1 MQMRILL
8 VTRLFPLPTNV
19 ARGTFVSDHAELLV
33 SLGHEVRVVNTLPRM
48 LRMNEARR
56 STMEGVSKTPNN
68 FTHGEVEVEVL
79 RHFEFPEFPGITAW
93 SSARKKPKLG
103 DWKPE
108 VIICHTIW
116 PSANTAMA
124 LSKKYE
130 IPWIAVVHGYDFDV
144 GLGIKHLSKR
154 IENLARNATGLVV
167 VSDRLARF
175 DSVTIPCH
183 VNVDE
188 EWQKPMKKFKGL
200 FRKSKIDILFPSDP
214 RRPEKDH
221 LLALRVGEE
230 LEIRGWKVGITTLKK
245 QPRPIVWDRML
256 TADVTLITSKRES
269 GPLVAREAIACGCPV
284 VGVDV
289 GDLSQWLDEVQER
302 DASKIADAI
311 ERVLSKGQDITLP
324 DRFLFESVGNAW
336 TQLLESL

>member
-1 MQMRILL
+1 MRILL

-33 SLGHEVRVVNTLPRM
+33 SLGHEVRVVNLLPRM
-48 LRMNEARR
+48 LRVNEARR
-56 STMEGVSKTPNN
+56 STMEGVSKAPRN
-68 FTHGEVEVEVL
+68 FTHGKVEVEVL
-79 RHFEFPEFPGITAW
+79 RHFEFPEFPRITAW
-93 SSARKKPKLG
+93 SSAGKKPKLG

-116 PSANTAMA
+116 PAANTALA
-124 LSKKYE
+124 LSKRFGV
-130 IPWIAVVHGYDFDV
+130 PWVAVVHGYDFDV
-144 GLGIKHLSKR
+144 GLEIKQLSNR
-154 IENLARNATGLVV
+154 IERLAKSASQLVV
-167 VSDRLARF
+167 VSERLARF

-183 VNVDE
+183 VNVDQ
-188 EWQKPMKKFKGL
+188 EWHKPMKQFKGL

-230 LEIRGWKVGITTLKK
+230 LEVRGWKVGITTLKK

-269 GPLVAREAIACGCPV
+269 GPLVAREAIVCGCPV

-289 GDLSQWLDEVQER
+289 GDLSQWLDKVQER
-302 DASKIADAI
+302 DVGKIADAV
-311 ERVLSKGQDITLP
+311 EQVLSKGQDITLP
-324 DRFLFESVGNAW
+324 DHFFSERVGNAW